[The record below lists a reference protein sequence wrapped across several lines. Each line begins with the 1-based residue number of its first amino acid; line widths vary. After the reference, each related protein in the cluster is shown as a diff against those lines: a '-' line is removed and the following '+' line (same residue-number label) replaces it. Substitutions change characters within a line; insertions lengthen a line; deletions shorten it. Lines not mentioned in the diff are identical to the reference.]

1 MAAQKSE
8 LNFEE
13 ILTARTVFAK
23 HADGKVKSVHQLRSI
38 LSDLGQYPSQA
49 ELDAVLEC
57 FGNKLRFEDFA
68 RYLEFLKR
76 SFLKPEAKDADTVR
90 AFVALGG
97 SHDRH
102 GNIIADDLRSACRKF
117 NLTIDIDKML
127 QEVDEDGSGAID
139 YSEFRAMWESADQ
152 NNVSFQMEEE
162 SQSETEYL
170 NMLRSYL
177 TAERKDPESTATF
190 HRTASKVRK
199 QSTRNLH
206 DSARKSMIRL
216 PPVNTQATTASPA
229 KNDQSQGSDSDE
241 EDVPAKTVAEPQRIG
256 NVNDPAY
263 RRYMM
268 TDPVVVGSRRGGK
281 PTPRGMPPPLPPVTP
296 RSGRRAGSSVSPR
309 RSMTTTK

>member
-1 MAAQKSE
+1 MAAPKSD
-8 LNFEE
+8 LSFEE
-13 ILTARTVFAK
+13 ILTARTIFAK
-23 HADGKVKSVHQLRSI
+23 HAESKIKSVHQLRSI

-49 ELDAVLEC
+49 ELDTVLDS
-57 FGNKLRFEDFA
+57 FGHKLRFEDFA

-139 YSEFRAMWESADQ
+139 YGEFRAMWDSAQDAA
-152 NNVSFQMEEE
+152 NVSFTVEEE
-162 SQSETEYL
+162 PQSESEYL
-170 NMLRSYL
+170 TLLRAFL
-177 TAERKDPESTATF
+177 TAERKDPESNAQF
-190 HRTASKVRK
+190 HRTGSKVRK

-206 DSARKSMIRL
+206 DSARKSTIRL
-216 PPVNTQATTASPA
+216 PPVNTQAASPA
-229 KNDQSQGSDSDE
+229 KSEQLQSDSDE
-241 EDVPAKTVAEPQRIG
+241 EESPTKAPEPTRQNG
-256 NVNDPAY
+256 NINDPAY

-281 PTPRGMPPPLPPVTP
+281 PTPRGMAPQLPPATP
-296 RSGRRAGSSVSPR
+296 RTGRRTMSSQSPR
-309 RSMTTTK
+309 RHGNSTK